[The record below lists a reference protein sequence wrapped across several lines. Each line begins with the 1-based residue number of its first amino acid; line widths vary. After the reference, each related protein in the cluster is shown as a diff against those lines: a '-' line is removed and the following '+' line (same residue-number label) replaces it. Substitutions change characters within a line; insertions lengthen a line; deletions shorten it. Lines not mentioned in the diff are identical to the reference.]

1 LDANSKAKK
10 ICVELKKIQD
20 GKWKEVNEFKLPA
33 PITPEY
39 IYGYSKEERTEKFN
53 KIIKDYEKQRKEIQ
67 DLMNQIL
74 ETIQKQPAQKRRKL
88 AEIAKKDLHQKKSKK
103 GQFDK
108 LINILKEKLQDKW
121 VPAPLFVEQDKE
133 IQIEKINKDIPEN
146 TLRFIFGKTSYKKN
160 KKVYLIVSHPKKN
173 FEKKIDQKALG
184 DWTNQF
190 DWKYEKS
197 DFKSLCRSKIHVE
210 VFAKG
215 WFSDT
220 LKAQFDID
228 LKDLKDHI
236 EIDGDFPI
244 KQVSGTTGNTAHVT
258 FKVRAPCK
266 EAEYLIETKSYLQIK
281 KIYPA
286 FRIKGGKNKEEAI
299 NFEVKTANISPQDL
313 STSSGSNKN
322 QPAKTGKTPAQGQAA
337 KPKGKPA
344 PGGKKPAQ
352 PSAPIDKSQF
362 KPEELKDPD
371 CIDCLQTLEVLQFKH
386 KKI

>member
-1 LDANSKAKK
+1 M
-10 ICVELKKIQD
+10 
-20 GKWKEVNEFKLPA
+20 KE
-33 PITPEY
+33 
-39 IYGYSKEERTEKFN
+39 R
-53 KIIKDYEKQRKEIQ
+53 
-67 DLMNQIL
+67 
-74 ETIQKQPAQKRRKL
+74 
-88 AEIAKKDLHQKKSKK
+88 
-103 GQFDK
+103 
-108 LINILKEKLQDKW
+108 LQDRW
-121 VPAPLFVEQDKE
+121 VPAPLFVEQDQE
-133 IQIEKINKDIPEN
+133 IKKEKINNDIPEN
-146 TLRFIFGKTSYKKN
+146 TLRIIFGKTTYTKDRKM
-160 KKVYLIVSHPKKN
+160 YLIVTQPEKN
-173 FEKKIDQKALG
+173 FQQKFDQKG
-184 DWTNQF
+184 SGNWENQF

-313 STSSGSNKN
+313 STSNKN

-371 CIDCLQTLEVLQFKH
+371 CIDCLQTLSVLQFKH
-386 KKI
+386 KKYKDISDKIDGRTPRELMQRIIRINCKIKQLEEALGDGISPQDYSILLKATFDHDKKLAEYFKQTGDKEKFMLVQERLPLIVKELEELMKQMPK